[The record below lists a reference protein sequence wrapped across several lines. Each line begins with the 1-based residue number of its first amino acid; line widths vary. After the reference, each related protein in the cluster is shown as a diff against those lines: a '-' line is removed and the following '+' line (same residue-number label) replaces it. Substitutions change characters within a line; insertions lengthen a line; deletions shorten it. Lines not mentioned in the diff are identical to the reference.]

1 MKYLSLV
8 TAAALF
14 ALPGFAQAQNIVAKN
29 ATSIANFFDE
39 EGVAFEVTTD
49 DAGDPKIKVDYYGND
64 FSIYFYGCTDNT
76 NCDAIQF
83 FSGYQT
89 DGGVR
94 LSKVNEWNT
103 ENRFGRAYISEEG
116 SARIEFDIYLG
127 NDGMDPDDFAET
139 LGIWSRIVQ
148 DFETLIDW

>member
-1 MKYLSLV
+1 
-8 TAAALF
+8 
-14 ALPGFAQAQNIVAKN
+14 
-29 ATSIANFFDE
+29 
-39 EGVAFEVTTD
+39 
-49 DAGDPKIKVDYYGND
+49 
-64 FSIYFYGCTDNT
+64 
-76 NCDAIQF
+76 
-83 FSGYQT
+83 
-89 DGGVR
+89 
-94 LSKVNEWNT
+94 VNEWNT